1 VDVTGLGAR
10 LRGARTE
17 LLTLGG
23 FSSLTASAWVAF
35 GLAAGLAALGVS
47 ALVVEFLTGDEE
59 RRR

>member
-23 FSSLTASAWVAF
+23 FGSLTASAWVAF
-35 GLAAGLAALGVS
+35 GLAAGLAATGLS

>member
-1 VDVTGLGAR
+1 MTGLGAR

-17 LLTLGG
+17 LLTLTG
-23 FSSLTASAWVAF
+23 FGSLTASAWTAF
-35 GLAAGLAALGVS
+35 GLAAGLAAVGVS

>member
-1 VDVTGLGAR
+1 MTGLGAR

-23 FSSLTASAWVAF
+23 FGSLTASVWTAF
-35 GLAAGLAALGVS
+35 GLSAGLAAIGVS
-47 ALVVEFLTGDEE
+47 ALVLEFLTGDEE

>member
-1 VDVTGLGAR
+1 MTGLGAR

-23 FSSLTASAWVAF
+23 FGSLTASAWTAF

-47 ALVVEFLTGDEE
+47 ALVIEFLTGDEE